1 VDINALIYV
10 ILINNAL
17 KKIVKQK
24 LKLFVN
30 VEVDFRLFN
39 ASIIYIILVLSIKII
54 LKLKYNVM
62 KIVKICKDLGICLII
77 KNHIIHHN

>member
-1 VDINALIYV
+1 MDINALIYV

-54 LKLKYNVM
+54 RKLKYNVM
-62 KIVKICKDLGICLII
+62 KIVKICKGLGICLII

>member
-1 VDINALIYV
+1 MDINALIYV

-54 LKLKYNVM
+54 RKLKYNVM
-62 KIVKICKDLGICLII
+62 KIVKICKGLGICLII
-77 KNHIIHHN
+77 